1 MKSEDVTTSSSV
13 NKHHSS
19 SADVFDAFDDND
31 INNDNE
37 DDVFDIM
44 VDTVN
49 NNNEE
54 DDDEDPFADSNFDTT
69 DVDNHNNNNNNNSN
83 QNNVVDSFDLHNN
96 SSNNNNKDGND
107 DGEWDDIWDKVVE
120 KSITTTTSQLDQAAI
135 NPKSLQLIFNKVGRK
150 VCAIKY
156 KGVNAKLTAKGIMC
170 IAGGNSPLFFQDA
183 ASFAKFVN
191 SANDGETSDDGSW
204 DLESTNAVLDEM
216 CITLSNDKHD
226 GNEIS
231 LRTIMKWNQNS
242 SNGDISIN
250 GTNNTSS
257 S

>member
-1 MKSEDVTTSSSV
+1 MTDLV
-13 NKHHSS
+13 NSKP
-19 SADVFDAFDDND
+19 
-31 INNDNE
+31 ILE
-37 DDVFDIM
+37 I
-44 VDTVN
+44 
-49 NNNEE
+49 
-54 DDDEDPFADSNFDTT
+54 
-69 DVDNHNNNNNNNSN
+69 
-83 QNNVVDSFDLHNN
+83 
-96 SSNNNNKDGND
+96 
-107 DGEWDDIWDKVVE
+107 
-120 KSITTTTSQLDQAAI
+120 
-135 NPKSLQLIFNKVGRK
+135 
-150 VCAIKY
+150 
-156 KGVNAKLTAKGIMC
+156 
-170 IAGGNSPLFFQDA
+170 
-183 ASFAKFVN
+183 AKFVN